1 MKHTIIN
8 ALFLSAAIACI
19 SCEDMLDYQP
29 KDRLSPDTYFKTET
43 DCELWTNNYYTVFPS
58 AEGIYSEPYDVIVR
72 DVLAD
77 EISGVRKP
85 MPTDGNWNW
94 EKLREMNFFLSRA
107 SQIEDESV
115 RLEYEGLTRFFR
127 AYFYFEKVKRYGD
140 VPWVDRPLGSDEEEL
155 YKGRDSREL
164 VMEKV
169 MEDVDFAI
177 ANLPEVQ
184 NVYRVTRWTARA
196 LKSRI
201 ALFEGTF
208 RKYHGLDGY
217 EEFLQACV
225 NASEPFLTGPYSI
238 YTSGSTPYQDLFTS
252 QDAIETEIIL
262 ARAYTSAISGM
273 THDVNGHL
281 TGATMGRPGMTRN
294 VVNMYLMRDGSR
306 YTDQENYA
314 TKTFVEECKNRDLR
328 MAQTLRT
335 PGYKRI
341 GGSKELAPD
350 LSRSTTGYQLIKYLT
365 EEKYDANKAST
376 NDMRPVGIDPRYL
389 AYFMRAMDLAKVF
402 YSLGGGLRQSLN
414 YAEAKAEL
422 GTLKQADLDNTIR
435 PLRARAGL
443 PDLDMEEANA
453 NPDPYLSSP
462 ETGYANVTGDNKG
475 VILEIRR
482 ERTLETPME
491 GLRYWDI
498 MRWKEGK
505 RFEKPIEGLY
515 FPGTGEYDLD
525 GNGSVDVC
533 IYDTEKAPG
542 NSADV
547 LYLKLGSDIVLS
559 EGTSGNVLAHSTQ
572 QRTWNE
578 ERDYLY
584 PIPTDDRVLTQ
595 GAISQNPGWNDGLP
609 F

>member
-155 YKGRDSREL
+155 YKGRDSRES

-306 YTDQENYA
+306 YTDQKNYA
-314 TKTFVEECKNRDLR
+314 IKTFVEECKNRDLR

-376 NDMRPVGIDPRYL
+376 NDMPLFRL
-389 AYFMRAMDLAKVF
+389 AEVL
-402 YSLGGGLRQSLN
+402 LN

-559 EGTSGNVLAHSTQ
+559 KGTSGNVLAHSTQ
-572 QRTWNE
+572 QRIWNE

>member
-1 MKHTIIN
+1 MKTSIIN

-94 EKLREMNFFLSRA
+94 KKLREMNFFLSRA
-107 SQIEDESV
+107 SQVEDESV

-155 YKGRDSREL
+155 YKGRDSRES

-208 RKYHGLDGY
+208 RKYHGLNGY

-225 NASEPFLTGPYSI
+225 NASEPFLTSPYSI

-252 QDAIETEIIL
+252 QNAIETEIIL

-306 YTDQENYA
+306 YTDQADYA

-376 NDMRPVGIDPRYL
+376 NDMPLFRL
-389 AYFMRAMDLAKVF
+389 AEVL
-402 YSLGGGLRQSLN
+402 LN

-435 PLRARAGL
+435 PLRVRAGL

-453 NPDPYLSSP
+453 NPDPYLSSS
-462 ETGYANVTGDNKG
+462 ETGYANVTGANKG

-533 IYDTEKAPG
+533 TAGKT
-542 NSADV
+542 
-547 LYLKLGSDIVLS
+547 IVK
-559 EGTSGNVLAHSTQ
+559 
-572 QRTWNE
+572 
-578 ERDYLY
+578 D
-584 PIPTDDRVLTQ
+584 
-595 GAISQNPGWNDGLP
+595 
-609 F
+609 

>member
-107 SQIEDESV
+107 SQVEDESV

-252 QDAIETEIIL
+252 QNAIETEIIL

-314 TKTFVEECKNRDLR
+314 IKTFVEECKNRDLR

-376 NDMRPVGIDPRYL
+376 NDMPLFRL
-389 AYFMRAMDLAKVF
+389 AEVL
-402 YSLGGGLRQSLN
+402 LN

-482 ERTLETPME
+482 ERTIELILE
-491 GLRYWDI
+491 GFRYYDL

-505 RFEKPIEGLY
+505 MLEQPFMGMY
-515 FPGTGEYDLD
+515 FPGLTEGSGEDRYGIFDMND
-525 GNGSVDVC
+525 GTLQDSEKVDIC
-533 IYDTEKAPG
+533 IYTGKKPSVKNIRKFYKLDEVFTLTGGDNG
-542 NSADV
+542 NIICH
-547 LYLKLGSDIVLS
+547 DIAV
-559 EGTSGNVLAHSTQ
+559 EP
-572 QRTWNE
+572 REFNE

-584 PIPTDDRVLTQ
+584 PIPTTERSLTN
-595 GAISQNPGWNDGLP
+595 GALTQNPGWNDGLS

>member
-1 MKHTIIN
+1 M
-8 ALFLSAAIACI
+8 
-19 SCEDMLDYQP
+19 
-29 KDRLSPDTYFKTET
+29 
-43 DCELWTNNYYTVFPS
+43 
-58 AEGIYSEPYDVIVR
+58 
-72 DVLAD
+72 
-77 EISGVRKP
+77 
-85 MPTDGNWNW
+85 
-94 EKLREMNFFLSRA
+94 
-107 SQIEDESV
+107 
-115 RLEYEGLTRFFR
+115 
-127 AYFYFEKVKRYGD
+127 
-140 VPWVDRPLGSDEEEL
+140 
-155 YKGRDSREL
+155 
-164 VMEKV
+164 
-169 MEDVDFAI
+169 
-177 ANLPEVQ
+177 
-184 NVYRVTRWTARA
+184 
-196 LKSRI
+196 
-201 ALFEGTF
+201 
-208 RKYHGLDGY
+208 
-217 EEFLQACV
+217 
-225 NASEPFLTGPYSI
+225 TGPYSI

-314 TKTFVEECKNRDLR
+314 IKTFVEECKNRDLR

-376 NDMRPVGIDPRYL
+376 NDMPLFRL
-389 AYFMRAMDLAKVF
+389 AEVL
-402 YSLGGGLRQSLN
+402 LN

-547 LYLKLGSDIVLS
+547 LYLKLGTDIVLS
-559 EGTSGNVLAHSTQ
+559 GGTSGNVLAHSTQ

>member
-8 ALFLSAAIACI
+8 VILFLAAIACV
-19 SCEDMLDYQP
+19 SCEDMLDFQP
-29 KDRLSPDTYFKTET
+29 KDRLSPDTYFRTET

-58 AEGIYSEPYDVIVR
+58 AEGVYSETFDVIVR

-85 MPTDGNWNW
+85 MPTDGNWKW
-94 EKLREMNFFLSRA
+94 TKLREMNFFLSRS
-107 SQIEDESV
+107 SQIEEESV
-115 RLEYEGLTRFFR
+115 RLRYEGLTRFFR
-127 AYFYFEKVKRYGD
+127 AYFYFEKIKRYGD
-140 VPWVDRPLGSDEEEL
+140 VPWVDKPLSSDDNEL
-155 YKGRDSREL
+155 YKGRDSREF

-169 MEDVDFAI
+169 MEDIDFAI
-177 ANLPEVQ
+177 ANLPEKQ
-184 NVYRVTRWTARA
+184 DVYHVTRWTARA

-208 RKYHGLDGY
+208 RKYHGIDGY
-217 EEFLQACV
+217 EKYLQECV
-225 NASEPFLTGPYSI
+225 TASEPFLNGPYNI
-238 YTSGSTPYQDLFTS
+238 YTTGSTPYQDLFTS
-252 QDAIETEIIL
+252 QNAIGTEIIL

-294 VVNMYLMRDGSR
+294 AVNMYLMRDGSR
-306 YTDQENYA
+306 YTDQPGYA
-314 TKTFVEECKNRDLR
+314 TKTFVDECKNRDLR
-328 MAQTLRT
+328 MAQTIRT
-335 PGYKRI
+335 PKYKRI
-341 GGSKELAPD
+341 GGNKELAPD

-376 NDMRPVGIDPRYL
+376 NDMPLFRL
-389 AYFMRAMDLAKVF
+389 AEVL
-402 YSLGGGLRQSLN
+402 LN

-422 GTLKQADLDNTIR
+422 GTLKQDDLNKTIK
-435 PLRARAGL
+435 PLRSRAGL
-443 PDLDMEEANA
+443 PELDMEEANE

-462 ETGYANVTGDNKG
+462 ETGYANVTGANKG

-515 FPGTGEYDLD
+515 FAGTGEYDLD
-525 GNGSVDVC
+525 GNGTVDVY
-533 IYDTEKAPG
+533 IYDSETAPG
-542 NSADV
+542 NKADV
-547 LYLKLGSDIVLS
+547 LYLKLGTDIVLS
-559 EGTSGNVLAHSTQ
+559 EKTSGNLLAHSTTH
-572 QRTWNE
+572 RIWNE

-595 GAISQNPGWNDGLP
+595 GAISQNPGWDDGLP

>member
-94 EKLREMNFFLSRA
+94 KKLREMNFFLSRA
-107 SQIEDESV
+107 SQVEDESV

-155 YKGRDSREL
+155 YEGRDPRES

-252 QDAIETEIIL
+252 QNAIGTEIIL

-306 YTDQENYA
+306 YTDQADYA

-365 EEKYDANKAST
+365 EERYDANKAST
-376 NDMRPVGIDPRYL
+376 NDMPLFRL
-389 AYFMRAMDLAKVF
+389 AEVL
-402 YSLGGGLRQSLN
+402 LN

-435 PLRARAGL
+435 PLRVRAGL

-453 NPDPYLSSP
+453 HPDPYLSSS
-462 ETGYANVTGDNKG
+462 ETGYANVTGANKG

-559 EGTSGNVLAHSTQ
+559 GETSGNVLAHSTQ
-572 QRTWNE
+572 QRIWNE

>member
-155 YKGRDSREL
+155 YKGRDSRES

-252 QDAIETEIIL
+252 QNAIETEIIL

-314 TKTFVEECKNRDLR
+314 IKTFVEECKNRDLR

-376 NDMRPVGIDPRYL
+376 NDMPLFRL
-389 AYFMRAMDLAKVF
+389 AEVL
-402 YSLGGGLRQSLN
+402 LN

-435 PLRARAGL
+435 PLRVRAGL

-547 LYLKLGSDIVLS
+547 LYLKLGTDIVLS
-559 EGTSGNVLAHSTQ
+559 KGTSGNVLAHSTQ
-572 QRTWNE
+572 QRIWNE
-578 ERDYLY
+578 QRDYLY

>member
-155 YKGRDSREL
+155 YKGRDSRES

-306 YTDQENYA
+306 YTDQEHYD

-376 NDMRPVGIDPRYL
+376 NDMPLFRL
-389 AYFMRAMDLAKVF
+389 AEVL
-402 YSLGGGLRQSLN
+402 LN

-435 PLRARAGL
+435 PLRVRAGL

-559 EGTSGNVLAHSTQ
+559 KGTSGNVLAHSTQ
-572 QRTWNE
+572 QRIWNE

>member
-94 EKLREMNFFLSRA
+94 KKLREMNFFLSRA
-107 SQIEDESV
+107 SQVEDESV

-155 YKGRDSREL
+155 YEGRDPRES

-252 QDAIETEIIL
+252 QNAIGTEIIL

-306 YTDQENYA
+306 YPDQADYA

-365 EEKYDANKAST
+365 EERYDANKAST
-376 NDMRPVGIDPRYL
+376 NDMPLFRL
-389 AYFMRAMDLAKVF
+389 AEVL
-402 YSLGGGLRQSLN
+402 LN

-435 PLRARAGL
+435 PLRVRAGL

-453 NPDPYLSSP
+453 HPDPYLSSS
-462 ETGYANVTGDNKG
+462 ETGYANVTGANKG

-559 EGTSGNVLAHSTQ
+559 GETSGNVLAHSTQ
-572 QRTWNE
+572 QRIWNE

>member
-77 EISGVRKP
+77 EISGVRRP

-107 SQIEDESV
+107 SQVEDESV

-155 YKGRDSREL
+155 YEGRDPRES

-252 QDAIETEIIL
+252 QNAIGTEIIL

-306 YTDQENYA
+306 YTDQADYA

-365 EEKYDANKAST
+365 EERYDANKAST
-376 NDMRPVGIDPRYL
+376 NDMPLFRL
-389 AYFMRAMDLAKVF
+389 AEVL
-402 YSLGGGLRQSLN
+402 LN

-435 PLRARAGL
+435 PLRVRAGL

-453 NPDPYLSSP
+453 HPDPYLSSS
-462 ETGYANVTGDNKG
+462 ETGYANVTGANKG

-559 EGTSGNVLAHSTQ
+559 GETSGNVLAHSTQ
-572 QRTWNE
+572 QRIWNE

>member
-107 SQIEDESV
+107 SQVEDESV

-155 YKGRDSREL
+155 YKGRDSRES

-252 QDAIETEIIL
+252 QNAIETEIIL

-376 NDMRPVGIDPRYL
+376 NDMPLFRL
-389 AYFMRAMDLAKVF
+389 AEVL
-402 YSLGGGLRQSLN
+402 LN

-435 PLRARAGL
+435 PLRVRAGL

-572 QRTWNE
+572 QRIWNE
-578 ERDYLY
+578 QRDYLY

>member
-94 EKLREMNFFLSRA
+94 KKLREMNFFLSRA
-107 SQIEDESV
+107 SQVEDESV

-155 YKGRDSREL
+155 YEGRDPRES

-252 QDAIETEIIL
+252 QNAIGTEIIL

-306 YTDQENYA
+306 YTDQADYA

-365 EEKYDANKAST
+365 EERYDANKAST
-376 NDMRPVGIDPRYL
+376 NDMPLFRL
-389 AYFMRAMDLAKVF
+389 AEVL
-402 YSLGGGLRQSLN
+402 LN

-435 PLRARAGL
+435 PLRVRAGL

-453 NPDPYLSSP
+453 HPDPYLSSS
-462 ETGYANVTGDNKG
+462 ETGYANVTGANKG

-482 ERTLETPME
+482 ERTLETPTE

-559 EGTSGNVLAHSTQ
+559 GETSGNVLAHSTQ
-572 QRTWNE
+572 QRIWNE

>member
-8 ALFLSAAIACI
+8 VILFLAAIACV
-19 SCEDMLDYQP
+19 SCEDMLDFQP
-29 KDRLSPDTYFKTET
+29 KDRLSPDTYFRTET

-58 AEGIYSEPYDVIVR
+58 AEGVYSEPFDVIVR

-85 MPTDGNWNW
+85 IPTDGNWKW
-94 EKLREMNFFLSRA
+94 TKLREMNFFLSRS
-107 SQIEDESV
+107 SQIEEESV
-115 RLEYEGLTRFFR
+115 RLRYEGLTRFFR

-140 VPWVDRPLGSDEEEL
+140 VPWVDKPLSSDDNEL
-155 YKGRDSREL
+155 YKGRDSREF

-169 MEDVDFAI
+169 MEDIDFAI
-177 ANLPEVQ
+177 ANLPEKQ
-184 NVYRVTRWTARA
+184 DVYHVTRWTARA

-208 RKYHGLDGY
+208 RKYHGIDGY
-217 EEFLQACV
+217 EKYLQECIT
-225 NASEPFLTGPYSI
+225 ASEPFLNGPYII
-238 YTSGSTPYQDLFTS
+238 YTTGSTPYQDLFTS
-252 QDAIETEIIL
+252 QNAIGTEIIL

-294 VVNMYLMRDGSR
+294 AVNMYLMRDGSR
-306 YTDQENYA
+306 YTDQPDYA
-314 TKTFVEECKNRDLR
+314 TKTFVDECKNRDLR
-328 MAQTLRT
+328 MAQTIRT
-335 PGYKRI
+335 PKYKRI
-341 GGSKELAPD
+341 GGNKELAPD

-376 NDMRPVGIDPRYL
+376 NDMPLFRL
-389 AYFMRAMDLAKVF
+389 AEVL
-402 YSLGGGLRQSLN
+402 LN

-422 GTLKQADLDNTIR
+422 GTLKQDDLNKTIK
-435 PLRARAGL
+435 PLRSRAGL
-443 PDLDMEEANA
+443 PELDMEEANE

-462 ETGYANVTGDNKG
+462 ETGYANVTGVNKG

-515 FPGTGEYDLD
+515 FAGTGEYDLD
-525 GNGSVDVC
+525 GNGTIDVC
-533 IYDTEKAPG
+533 IYDSETAPG
-542 NSADV
+542 NKTGV

-559 EGTSGNVLAHSTQ
+559 EQTRGNLLAHSTTR
-572 QRTWNE
+572 RTWNE
-578 ERDYLY
+578 DRDYLY

-595 GAISQNPGWNDGLP
+595 GAISQNPGWDDGLP

>member
-107 SQIEDESV
+107 SQVEDESV

-155 YKGRDSREL
+155 YKGRDSRES

-314 TKTFVEECKNRDLR
+314 IKTFVEECKNRDLR

-376 NDMRPVGIDPRYL
+376 NDMPLFRL
-389 AYFMRAMDLAKVF
+389 AEVL
-402 YSLGGGLRQSLN
+402 LN

-435 PLRARAGL
+435 PLRVRAGL
-443 PDLDMEEANA
+443 PDLDMEEANR

-547 LYLKLGSDIVLS
+547 LYLKLGTDIVLS
-559 EGTSGNVLAHSTQ
+559 GGTSGNVLAHSTQ
-572 QRTWNE
+572 QRVWNE

>member
-1 MKHTIIN
+1 MKQTIIN
-8 ALFLSAAIACI
+8 ALFLSAAVACA

-29 KDRLSPDTYFKTET
+29 KDRLFPNTYFKTET

-58 AEGIYSEPYDVIVR
+58 AEGVYSEPFDVIVR

-85 MPTDGNWNW
+85 MPTDGNWKW

-107 SQIEDESV
+107 SQVEDPFV

-140 VPWVDRPLGSDEEEL
+140 VPWVDRPLGSDEQEL
-155 YKGRDSREL
+155 YKGRDSRES

-177 ANLPEVQ
+177 ANLPERQ
-184 NVYRVTRWTARA
+184 ELYRVTRWTALA

-217 EEFLQACV
+217 KEFLQACV
-225 NASEPFLTGPYSI
+225 DASEPFLTGPYSI
-238 YTSGSTPYQDLFTS
+238 YTGGSRPYQDLFTS
-252 QDAIETEIIL
+252 QNAIGTEIIL
-262 ARAYTSAISGM
+262 ARAYTSAISGL

-306 YTDQENYA
+306 YTDQPNYA
-314 TKTFVEECKNRDLR
+314 TKTFVEECDNRDRR

-341 GGSKELAPD
+341 GGNKELAPD

-376 NDMRPVGIDPRYL
+376 NDIPLFRL
-389 AYFMRAMDLAKVF
+389 AEVL
-402 YSLGGGLRQSLN
+402 LN

-422 GTLKQADLDNTIR
+422 GTLKQKDLDNTIQ
-435 PLRARAGL
+435 PLRIRAGL
-443 PDLDMEEANA
+443 PDLNLEEANA
-453 NPDPYLSSP
+453 NPDPYLASP
-462 ETGYANVTGDNKG
+462 QTGYANVTGDNKG

-498 MRWKEGK
+498 MRWKEGA

-515 FPGTGEYDLD
+515 FPGTGEFDLD
-525 GNGSVDVC
+525 GNGSIDVC
-533 IYDTEKAPG
+533 IYDTDRAPG
-542 NSADV
+542 NSAGV
-547 LYLKLGSDIVLS
+547 LYLKLGSDVVLS
-559 EGTSGNVLAHSTQ
+559 GGTSGNVLAHSTQ
-572 QRTWNE
+572 PRTWNE

-595 GAISQNPGWNDGLP
+595 GAVSQNPGWNDGLP

>member
-29 KDRLSPDTYFKTET
+29 KDRLSPDIYFKTET

-107 SQIEDESV
+107 SQVEDESV

-155 YKGRDSREL
+155 YKGRDSRES

-306 YTDQENYA
+306 YTEQENYA

-376 NDMRPVGIDPRYL
+376 NDMPLFRL
-389 AYFMRAMDLAKVF
+389 AEVL
-402 YSLGGGLRQSLN
+402 LN

>member
-58 AEGIYSEPYDVIVR
+58 AEGIYSQPYDVIVR

-94 EKLREMNFFLSRA
+94 KKLREMNFFLSRA
-107 SQIEDESV
+107 SQVEDESV

-155 YKGRDSREL
+155 YEGRDPRES

-252 QDAIETEIIL
+252 QNAIGTEIIL

-306 YTDQENYA
+306 YTDQADYA

-365 EEKYDANKAST
+365 EERYDANKAST
-376 NDMRPVGIDPRYL
+376 NDMPLFRL
-389 AYFMRAMDLAKVF
+389 AEVL
-402 YSLGGGLRQSLN
+402 LN

-435 PLRARAGL
+435 PLRVRAGL

-453 NPDPYLSSP
+453 HPDPYLSSS
-462 ETGYANVTGDNKG
+462 ETGYANVTGANKG

-559 EGTSGNVLAHSTQ
+559 GETSGNVLAHSTQ
-572 QRTWNE
+572 QRIWNE

>member
-107 SQIEDESV
+107 SQVEDESV

-155 YKGRDSREL
+155 YKGRDSRES

-252 QDAIETEIIL
+252 QNAIETEIIL

-314 TKTFVEECKNRDLR
+314 IKTFVEECKNRDLR

-376 NDMRPVGIDPRYL
+376 NDMPLFRL
-389 AYFMRAMDLAKVF
+389 AEVL
-402 YSLGGGLRQSLN
+402 LN

-435 PLRARAGL
+435 PLRVRAGL

-453 NPDPYLSSP
+453 NPDTYLSSP

-547 LYLKLGSDIVLS
+547 LYLKLGTDIVLS
-559 EGTSGNVLAHSTQ
+559 GGTSGNVLAHSTQ

-578 ERDYLY
+578 QRDYLY

>member
-94 EKLREMNFFLSRA
+94 KKLREMNFFLSRA
-107 SQIEDESV
+107 SQVEDESV

-155 YKGRDSREL
+155 YEGRDPRES

-252 QDAIETEIIL
+252 QNAIGTEIIL

-306 YTDQENYA
+306 YTDQADYA

-341 GGSKELAPD
+341 DGSKELAPD

-365 EEKYDANKAST
+365 EERYDANKAST
-376 NDMRPVGIDPRYL
+376 NDMPLFRL
-389 AYFMRAMDLAKVF
+389 AEVL
-402 YSLGGGLRQSLN
+402 LN

-435 PLRARAGL
+435 PLRVRAGL

-453 NPDPYLSSP
+453 HPDPYLSSS
-462 ETGYANVTGDNKG
+462 ETGYANVTGANKG

-559 EGTSGNVLAHSTQ
+559 GETSGNVLAHSTQ
-572 QRTWNE
+572 QRIWNE

>member
-107 SQIEDESV
+107 SQVEDESV

-155 YKGRDSREL
+155 YKGRDSRES

-252 QDAIETEIIL
+252 QNAIETEIIL

-314 TKTFVEECKNRDLR
+314 IKTFVEECKNRDLR

-376 NDMRPVGIDPRYL
+376 NDMPLFRL
-389 AYFMRAMDLAKVF
+389 AEVL
-402 YSLGGGLRQSLN
+402 LN

-435 PLRARAGL
+435 PLRVRAGL

-559 EGTSGNVLAHSTQ
+559 GGTSGNVLAHSTQ
-572 QRTWNE
+572 QRIWNE

>member
-94 EKLREMNFFLSRA
+94 KKLREMNFFLSRA
-107 SQIEDESV
+107 SQVEDESV

-155 YKGRDSREL
+155 YEGRDPRES

-252 QDAIETEIIL
+252 QNAIGTEIIL

-281 TGATMGRPGMTRN
+281 TGTTMGRPGMTRN

-306 YTDQENYA
+306 YTDQADYA

-365 EEKYDANKAST
+365 EERYDANKAST
-376 NDMRPVGIDPRYL
+376 NDMPLFRL
-389 AYFMRAMDLAKVF
+389 AEVL
-402 YSLGGGLRQSLN
+402 LN

-435 PLRARAGL
+435 PLRVRAGL

-453 NPDPYLSSP
+453 HPDPYLSSS
-462 ETGYANVTGDNKG
+462 ETGYANVTGANKG

-559 EGTSGNVLAHSTQ
+559 GETSGNVLAHSTQ
-572 QRTWNE
+572 QRIWNE

>member
-29 KDRLSPDTYFKTET
+29 KDRLSPDIYFKTET

-107 SQIEDESV
+107 SQVEDESV

-376 NDMRPVGIDPRYL
+376 NDMPLFRL
-389 AYFMRAMDLAKVF
+389 AEVL
-402 YSLGGGLRQSLN
+402 LN

>member
-107 SQIEDESV
+107 SQVEDESV

-155 YKGRDSREL
+155 YKGRDSRES

-306 YTDQENYA
+306 YTDQEHYD

-376 NDMRPVGIDPRYL
+376 NDMPLFRL
-389 AYFMRAMDLAKVF
+389 AEVL
-402 YSLGGGLRQSLN
+402 LN

-435 PLRARAGL
+435 PLRVRAGL

-547 LYLKLGSDIVLS
+547 LYLKLGTDIVLS
-559 EGTSGNVLAHSTQ
+559 GGTSGNVLAHSTQ

>member
-252 QDAIETEIIL
+252 QDAIGTEIIL

-306 YTDQENYA
+306 YTDQEDYA

-376 NDMRPVGIDPRYL
+376 NDMPLFRFAEVL
-389 AYFMRAMDLAKVF
+389 
-402 YSLGGGLRQSLN
+402 LN

-435 PLRARAGL
+435 PLRVRAGL

-453 NPDPYLSSP
+453 HPDPYLSSP
-462 ETGYANVTGDNKG
+462 ETGYANVTGANKG

-572 QRTWNE
+572 QRIWNE

>member
-8 ALFLSAAIACI
+8 VILFLAAIACV
-19 SCEDMLDYQP
+19 SCEDMLDFQP
-29 KDRLSPDTYFKTET
+29 KDRLSPDTYFRTET

-58 AEGIYSEPYDVIVR
+58 AEGVYSEPFDVIVR

-85 MPTDGNWNW
+85 MPTDGNWKW
-94 EKLREMNFFLSRA
+94 TKLREMNFFLSRS
-107 SQIEDESV
+107 SQIEEESV
-115 RLEYEGLTRFFR
+115 RLRYEGLTRFFR

-140 VPWVDRPLGSDEEEL
+140 VPWVDKPLSSDDKEL
-155 YKGRDSREL
+155 YKGRDSREF

-169 MEDVDFAI
+169 MEDIDFAI
-177 ANLPEVQ
+177 ANLPEKQ
-184 NVYRVTRWTARA
+184 DVYHVTRWTARA

-208 RKYHGLDGY
+208 RKYHGIDGY
-217 EEFLQACV
+217 EKYLQECV
-225 NASEPFLTGPYSI
+225 TASEPFLNGPYNI
-238 YTSGSTPYQDLFTS
+238 YTTGSTPYQDLFTS
-252 QDAIETEIIL
+252 QNAIGTEIIL

-294 VVNMYLMRDGSR
+294 AVNMYLMRDGSR
-306 YTDQENYA
+306 YTDQPGYA
-314 TKTFVEECKNRDLR
+314 TKTFVDECKNRDLR
-328 MAQTLRT
+328 MAQTIRT
-335 PGYKRI
+335 PKYKRI
-341 GGSKELAPD
+341 GGNKELAPD

-376 NDMRPVGIDPRYL
+376 NDMPLFRL
-389 AYFMRAMDLAKVF
+389 AEVL
-402 YSLGGGLRQSLN
+402 LN

-422 GTLKQADLDNTIR
+422 GTLKQDDLNKTIK
-435 PLRARAGL
+435 PLRSRAGL
-443 PDLDMEEANA
+443 PELDMEEANA

-462 ETGYANVTGDNKG
+462 ETGYANVAGANKG

-515 FPGTGEYDLD
+515 FAGTGEYDLD
-525 GNGSVDVC
+525 GNGTVDVY
-533 IYDTEKAPG
+533 IYDSETAPG
-542 NSADV
+542 NKADV
-547 LYLKLGSDIVLS
+547 LYLKLGTDIVLS
-559 EGTSGNVLAHSTQ
+559 EKTSGNLLAHSTTP
-572 QRTWNE
+572 RIWNE
-578 ERDYLY
+578 GRDYLY

-595 GAISQNPGWNDGLP
+595 GAISQNPGWDDGLP

>member
-94 EKLREMNFFLSRA
+94 KKLREMNFFLSRA
-107 SQIEDESV
+107 SQVEDESV

-155 YKGRDSREL
+155 YEGRDPRES

-252 QDAIETEIIL
+252 QNAIGTEIIL

-306 YTDQENYA
+306 YTDQADYA

-365 EEKYDANKAST
+365 EERYDANKAST
-376 NDMRPVGIDPRYL
+376 NDMPLFRL
-389 AYFMRAMDLAKVF
+389 AEVL
-402 YSLGGGLRQSLN
+402 LN

-435 PLRARAGL
+435 PLRVRAGL

-453 NPDPYLSSP
+453 NPDPYLSSS
-462 ETGYANVTGDNKG
+462 ETGYANVTGANKG

-559 EGTSGNVLAHSTQ
+559 GETSGNVLAHSTQ
-572 QRTWNE
+572 QRIWNE

>member
-107 SQIEDESV
+107 SQVEDESV

-155 YKGRDSREL
+155 YKGRDSRES

-252 QDAIETEIIL
+252 QNAIETEIIL

-314 TKTFVEECKNRDLR
+314 IKTFVEECKNRDLR

-376 NDMRPVGIDPRYL
+376 NDMPLFRL
-389 AYFMRAMDLAKVF
+389 AEVL
-402 YSLGGGLRQSLN
+402 LN

-443 PDLDMEEANA
+443 PDLDMEEANR

-572 QRTWNE
+572 QRIWNE
-578 ERDYLY
+578 QRDYLY

>member
-155 YKGRDSREL
+155 YKGRDSRES

-314 TKTFVEECKNRDLR
+314 IKTFVEECKNRDLR

-376 NDMRPVGIDPRYL
+376 NDMPLFRL
-389 AYFMRAMDLAKVF
+389 AEVL
-402 YSLGGGLRQSLN
+402 LN

-547 LYLKLGSDIVLS
+547 LYLKLGTDIVLS
-559 EGTSGNVLAHSTQ
+559 GGTSGNVLAHSTQ

>member
-107 SQIEDESV
+107 SQVEDESV

-155 YKGRDSREL
+155 YKGRDSRES

-252 QDAIETEIIL
+252 QNAIETEIIL

-306 YTDQENYA
+306 YTDQADYA

-376 NDMRPVGIDPRYL
+376 NDMPLFRL
-389 AYFMRAMDLAKVF
+389 AEVL
-402 YSLGGGLRQSLN
+402 LN

-435 PLRARAGL
+435 PLRVRAGL

-453 NPDPYLSSP
+453 NPDPYLSSS
-462 ETGYANVTGDNKG
+462 ETGYANVTGANKG

-547 LYLKLGSDIVLS
+547 LYLKSGTKSAIIFTPFRPMIGCLRKGLFHRIPDGMTDCLFNLKTNRNENIENDSLVILLGSRCIRLPR
-559 EGTSGNVLAHSTQ
+559 SGRGQ
-572 QRTWNE
+572 FR
-578 ERDYLY
+578 
-584 PIPTDDRVLTQ
+584 
-595 GAISQNPGWNDGLP
+595 

>member
-94 EKLREMNFFLSRA
+94 KKLREMNFFLSRA
-107 SQIEDESV
+107 SQVEDESV
-115 RLEYEGLTRFFR
+115 RLEYEGLTRFFQ

-155 YKGRDSREL
+155 YEGRDPRES

-252 QDAIETEIIL
+252 QNAIGTEIIL

-306 YTDQENYA
+306 YTDQADYA

-365 EEKYDANKAST
+365 EERYDANKAST
-376 NDMRPVGIDPRYL
+376 NDMPLFRL
-389 AYFMRAMDLAKVF
+389 AEVL
-402 YSLGGGLRQSLN
+402 LN

-435 PLRARAGL
+435 PLRVRAGL

-453 NPDPYLSSP
+453 HPDPYLSSS
-462 ETGYANVTGDNKG
+462 ETGYANVTGANKG

-559 EGTSGNVLAHSTQ
+559 GETSGNVLAHSTQ
-572 QRTWNE
+572 QRIWNE

>member
-8 ALFLSAAIACI
+8 VILLLATIACV
-19 SCEDMLDYQP
+19 SCEDMLDFQP
-29 KDRLSPDTYFKTET
+29 KDRLSPNTYFRTET

-58 AEGIYSEPYDVIVR
+58 AEGVYSEPFDVIVR

-85 MPTDGNWNW
+85 MPTDGNWKW
-94 EKLREMNFFLSRA
+94 TKLREMNFFLSRS
-107 SQIEDESV
+107 SQIEEESV
-115 RLEYEGLTRFFR
+115 RLRYEGLTRFFR

-140 VPWVDRPLGSDEEEL
+140 VPWVDRPLSSDDNEL
-155 YKGRDSREL
+155 YKGRDSREF

-169 MEDVDFAI
+169 MEDIDFAI
-177 ANLPEVQ
+177 ANLPEKQ
-184 NVYRVTRWTARA
+184 DVYHVTRWTARA

-208 RKYHGLDGY
+208 RKYHGIDGY
-217 EEFLQACV
+217 EKYLQECIT
-225 NASEPFLTGPYSI
+225 ASEPFLNGPYII
-238 YTSGSTPYQDLFTS
+238 YTTGSTPYQDLFTS
-252 QDAIETEIIL
+252 QNAIGTEIIL

-294 VVNMYLMRDGSR
+294 AVNMYLMRDGSR
-306 YTDQENYA
+306 YTDQPDYA
-314 TKTFVEECKNRDLR
+314 TKTFVDECRNRDLR
-328 MAQTLRT
+328 MAQTIRT
-335 PGYKRI
+335 PKYKRI
-341 GGSKELAPD
+341 GGNKELAPD

-376 NDMRPVGIDPRYL
+376 NDMPLFRL
-389 AYFMRAMDLAKVF
+389 AEVL
-402 YSLGGGLRQSLN
+402 LN

-422 GTLKQADLDNTIR
+422 GTLKQDDLNKTIK
-435 PLRARAGL
+435 PLRSRAGL
-443 PDLDMEEANA
+443 PELDMEEANE

-462 ETGYANVTGDNKG
+462 ETGYANVTGVNKG

-515 FPGTGEYDLD
+515 FAGTGEYDLD
-525 GNGSVDVC
+525 GNGTIDVC
-533 IYDTEKAPG
+533 IYDSETAPG
-542 NSADV
+542 NKTGV

-559 EGTSGNVLAHSTQ
+559 EQTRGNLLAHSTTR
-572 QRTWNE
+572 RTWNE
-578 ERDYLY
+578 DRDYLY

-595 GAISQNPGWNDGLP
+595 GAISQNPGWDDGLP

>member
-107 SQIEDESV
+107 SQVEDESV

-155 YKGRDSREL
+155 YKGRDSRES

-238 YTSGSTPYQDLFTS
+238 YMSGSTPYQDLFTS
-252 QDAIETEIIL
+252 QNAIETEIIL

-314 TKTFVEECKNRDLR
+314 IKTFVEECKNRDLR

-376 NDMRPVGIDPRYL
+376 NDMPLFRL
-389 AYFMRAMDLAKVF
+389 AEVL
-402 YSLGGGLRQSLN
+402 LN

-435 PLRARAGL
+435 PLRVRAGL

-559 EGTSGNVLAHSTQ
+559 KGTSGNVLAHSTQ
-572 QRTWNE
+572 QRIWNE
-578 ERDYLY
+578 QRDYLY

>member
-155 YKGRDSREL
+155 YKGRDSRES

-217 EEFLQACV
+217 EEFLQECV

-252 QDAIETEIIL
+252 QNAIETEIIL

-314 TKTFVEECKNRDLR
+314 IKTFVEECKNRDLR

-376 NDMRPVGIDPRYL
+376 NDMPLFRL
-389 AYFMRAMDLAKVF
+389 AEVL
-402 YSLGGGLRQSLN
+402 LN

-435 PLRARAGL
+435 PLRVRAGL

-559 EGTSGNVLAHSTQ
+559 GGTSGNVLAHSTQ
-572 QRTWNE
+572 QRIWNE
-578 ERDYLY
+578 ARDYLY

>member
-107 SQIEDESV
+107 SQVEDESV

-252 QDAIETEIIL
+252 QNAIETEIIL

-314 TKTFVEECKNRDLR
+314 IKTFVEECKNRDLR

-376 NDMRPVGIDPRYL
+376 NDMPLFRL
-389 AYFMRAMDLAKVF
+389 AEVL
-402 YSLGGGLRQSLN
+402 LN

-547 LYLKLGSDIVLS
+547 LYLKLGTDIVLS
-559 EGTSGNVLAHSTQ
+559 GGTSGNVLAHSTQ